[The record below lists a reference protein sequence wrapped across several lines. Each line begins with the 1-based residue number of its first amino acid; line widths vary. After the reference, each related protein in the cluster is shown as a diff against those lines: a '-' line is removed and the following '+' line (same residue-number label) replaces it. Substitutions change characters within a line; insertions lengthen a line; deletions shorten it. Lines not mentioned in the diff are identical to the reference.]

1 MLNPQPASS
10 VSRRSFMKSTAA
22 IGAVAAFAA
31 PAILRADDKA
41 GDKPVILGK
50 GEHTYELVPG
60 WGELP
65 EGKKYGNTHAVVET
79 QDGRILVHNASPT
92 GDCTCIFDPDGK
104 FITSWGH
111 DFAGLGKGLNSGA
124 HGMDIRKEG
133 NEEFLYLAPTGMHR
147 VYKTT
152 LDGEIVMTLHY
163 PRLAR
168 DIRDGKVVPDY
179 HDTEVNERGRK
190 RVKHAEE
197 FFIPTFIALAPTGD
211 FYVSD
216 GYGSNYVHRYNMKG
230 EWLQSWGGRGTEPGR
245 MNCPH
250 GIWCDTREP
259 ENPTIVVADRA
270 NVRLQWFTLD
280 GKLINIV
287 TDELR
292 HPCHFS
298 QRGTDLLIP
307 DLKGRVTIFDKDNK
321 LITHLG
327 DNPNQ
332 KQWANNGV
340 KQQDLTPGV
349 FCTPHGATWDHMG
362 NAYIV
367 EWLPYG
373 RVTKLKRVTA

>member
-1 MLNPQPASS
+1 MNPRQSES
-10 VSRRSFMKSTAA
+10 GISRRSFVKTTAA
-22 IGAVAAFAA
+22 IAATAIAA
-31 PAILRADDKA
+31 PAVLADDKA
-41 GDKPVILGK
+41 GDKPIILGK

-65 EGKKYGNTHAVVET
+65 EGKRYGNTHAVVET
-79 QDGRILVHNASPT
+79 EDGRIFVHNASPT

-104 FITSWGH
+104 FIKSWGH
-111 DFAGLGKGLNSGA
+111 DFAGLGKGLSGGA

-152 LDGEIVMTLHY
+152 LDGEIVMSRQY

-168 DIRDGKVVPDY
+168 DVRDGKVVPDY
-179 HDTEVNERGRK
+179 TSEAKYV
-190 RVKHAEE
+190 
-197 FFIPTFIALAPTGD
+197 PTFIALAPNGD
-211 FYVSD
+211 FYVTD
-216 GYGSNYVHRYNMKG
+216 GYGSNFVHRYNLEG
-230 EWLQSWGGRGTEPGR
+230 DYIQSWGGTGSEPGR
-245 MNCPH
+245 MRCPH

-259 ENPTIVVADRA
+259 HNPMIVVADRS

-287 TDELR
+287 DKELR

-307 DLKGRVTIFDKDNK
+307 DLKGRVTIFDKNNE

-332 KQWANNGV
+332 RQWANNGV
-340 KQQDLTPGV
+340 KPEDLKPGV
-349 FCTPHGATWDHMG
+349 FCTPHGATWDHLG

-373 RVTKLKRVTA
+373 RISKLKRVSA

>member
-1 MLNPQPASS
+1 MINVGTNSS
-10 VSRRSFMKSTAA
+10 VSRRSFVQTSAA
-22 IGAVAAFAA
+22 IAASAFVA
-31 PAILRADDKA
+31 PAILSADDKA

-65 EGKKYGNTHAVVET
+65 QGKRYGNTHAVIET
-79 QDGRILVHNASPT
+79 EDGRIFIHNASPT

-104 FITSWGH
+104 FIKSWGH
-111 DFAGLGKGLNSGA
+111 DFAGLGKALNSGA

-147 VYKTT
+147 AYKTT
-152 LDGEIVMTLHY
+152 LDGEIVMSLQY

-168 DIRDGKVVPDY
+168 DVQNGKVVADY
-179 HDTEVNERGRK
+179 RDMEITDKNGRK
-190 RVKHAEE
+190 HLKKAEE
-197 FFIPTFIALAPTGD
+197 SFVPTFTALAPNGD
-211 FYVSD
+211 FYVTD
-216 GYGSNYVHRYNMKG
+216 GYGLSYVHRYDMKG
-230 EWLQSWGGRGTEPGR
+230 NWIQSWGGPGKEPGR

-259 ENPTIVVADRA
+259 NEPMIVVADRA

-280 GKLINIV
+280 GKLVKIV
-287 TDELR
+287 SDELR

-327 DNPNQ
+327 DNPD
-332 KQWANNGV
+332 KSQWAKNSV
-340 KQQDLTPGV
+340 KPEELKPGV
-349 FCTPHGATWDHMG
+349 FCTPHGATWDHNG

-373 RVTKLKRVTA
+373 RITKLKRVMA

>member
-1 MLNPQPASS
+1 MQKSEPTSHA
-10 VSRRSFMKSTAA
+10 VSRRSFVKSTAT
-22 IGAVAAFAA
+22 IAAATFAA

-60 WGELP
+60 WGQLP
-65 EGKKYGNTHAVVET
+65 DGKKYGNTHAVVES
-79 QDGRILVHNASPT
+79 QDGRIFVHNASPT
-92 GDCTCIFDPDGK
+92 GDATCVFDPDGK
-104 FITSWGH
+104 FIKSWGAQ
-111 DFAGLGKGLNSGA
+111 FKAGA

-133 NEEFLYLAPTGMHR
+133 NEEFLYLAPTGMHN

-152 LDGEIVMTLHY
+152 LDGEVVMELGY
-163 PRLAR
+163 PKLAR
-168 DIRDGKVVPDY
+168 DVRNGQVVADY
-179 HDTEVNERGRK
+179 HDAQTKDRNGGSHLK
-190 RVKHAEE
+190 KAEE
-197 FFIPTFIALAPTGD
+197 FYVPTFIALAPTGD
-211 FYVSD
+211 FYVTD
-216 GYGSNYVHRYNMKG
+216 GYGSNYVHRYNIKG
-230 EWLQSWGGRGTEPGR
+230 EWIQSWGGSGKEPGR

-250 GIWCDTREP
+250 GIWCDTRDP
-259 ENPTIVVADRA
+259 QNPVIIVADRS
-270 NVRLQWFTLD
+270 NVRLQRFTLD
-280 GKLINIV
+280 GKLIDMV

-292 HPCHFS
+292 APCHFS

-307 DLKGRVTIFDKDNK
+307 DLKGRVTVFDKDNK

-327 DNPNQ
+327 DNPNP

-340 KQQDLTPGV
+340 KPPDLKPGV
-349 FCTPHGATWDHMG
+349 FCTPHGATWDHAG